1 MPNRN
6 GLYLLSGRAA
16 RQPERKIDVPLEF
29 RRDRSASPDGTQLPA
44 AEEALIA
51 ELLITE
57 LRKRVRVFL
66 ADLANED
73 LGTALLDLCELRRI
87 LAEISPEQRADLNV

>member
-16 RQPERKIDVPLEF
+16 AQPERKIDGLLKF
-29 RRDRSASPDGTQLPA
+29 RRDTPASSDGRPLPA
-44 AEEALIA
+44 AEEALIM
-51 ELLITE
+51 E
-57 LRKRVRVFL
+57 LRKRVWTFL
-66 ADLANED
+66 VDLAKED

-87 LAEISPEQRADLNV
+87 LAEISPEQRADLNA